1 MMHDRRN
8 DYLKRRQD
16 RRRGRG
22 RDYRNPY
29 GSRGGYVDHRNPY
42 GSRGGYVDSRRG
54 NDYSMDYRNYD
65 SEHNRGNVS
74 RGDINNRDSR
84 NDYHR
89 QQYGESSRPHEFE
102 IYGVGGMRP
111 RDYNDYNSDYRRD
124 YNSDYRRDYNMDS
137 RRDYDMRRDYNMD
150 YRRDYGMDDMN
161 DYGSGDMEKE
171 YEEELEKWIEK
182 LKRKE
187 IIKVPKEQV
196 LQQAKNMGVKFDE
209 YDEKEFYA
217 TYLMV
222 MSDYPSISGE
232 YNIYIKM
239 AKDWLEDDD
248 IALSPSEK
256 LCKYL
261 YTIVL
266 GEE

>member
-8 DYLKRRQD
+8 DYLRRRQD

-22 RDYRNPY
+22 GRDYDYRNPY

-54 NDYSMDYRNYD
+54 SDYAMDSRNYD
-65 SEHNRGNVS
+65 SEHNRGGVG
-74 RGDINNRDSR
+74 RGDIYSHDSR

-89 QQYGESSRPHEFE
+89 EQYGESRRPHEFE

-111 RDYNDYNSDYRRD
+111 RDYNMDYRNDYNMDYRRD
-124 YNSDYRRDYNMDS
+124 YNSDYRRDYS
-137 RRDYDMRRDYNMD
+137 YGGDYNSD
-150 YRRDYGMDDMN
+150 YRR

-187 IIKVPKEQV
+187 TIKVPKEQV
-196 LQQAKNMGVKFDE
+196 MQQAKNMGVKFDH

-217 TYLMV
+217 VYLMV

-248 IALSPSEK
+248 IAVSPSEK

-261 YTIVL
+261 YSIVL
-266 GEE
+266 GED

>member
-8 DYLKRRQD
+8 DYLRRRQD

-65 SEHNRGNVS
+65 SEHNRGNVG
-74 RGDINNRDSR
+74 RGDINYRDSR
-84 NDYHR
+84 NDYHYE
-89 QQYGESSRPHEFE
+89 QYRESRRPHEFE
-102 IYGVGGMRP
+102 VYGIGGMRP

-124 YNSDYRRDYNMDS
+124 YNMDS
-137 RRDYDMRRDYNMD
+137 
-150 YRRDYGMDDMN
+150 RRDYGMDDMN

-187 IIKVPKEQV
+187 TIKVPKEQV
-196 LQQAKNMGVKFDE
+196 LQQARNMGIKFDE